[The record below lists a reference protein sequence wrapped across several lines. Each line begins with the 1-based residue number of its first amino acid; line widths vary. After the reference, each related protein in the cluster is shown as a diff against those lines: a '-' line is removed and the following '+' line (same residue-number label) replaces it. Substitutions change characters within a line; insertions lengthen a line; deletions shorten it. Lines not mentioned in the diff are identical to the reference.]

1 MSLGRQWD
9 NRLKIW
15 DNAFSEH
22 FYQPIEELEITGF
35 TTMEQLSLEMA
46 KAEKYEPVSVGQK
59 WGKKWEYGWFKTA
72 ITLPE
77 SAQGKRIVM
86 TLGVAPEMLVFVN
99 NEEAGSIDKQHFFI
113 TLSQCARAG
122 EIYEIY
128 AEGYAGHGPRMENAG
143 IWSRESVP
151 VPEPPASQCTI
162 GRSTYGVWNED
173 MFLAYADYHTLY
185 ELWKKLPESSL
196 RAMEIGKAL
205 QEFTYKADFELP
217 EPQRTEGIVAA
228 REILKPLL
236 AKKNGDTA
244 VKYTVFGQ
252 SHLDLAWL
260 WTHEETKRKSA
271 RTYSN
276 QLALMEKYPEYR
288 FLLCAPTVLENLK
301 KYYPNL
307 YKRVQ
312 KKVEKG
318 QFIPEGAVYIESDT
332 NLPNGESLIQQ
343 FVRGKRWFK
352 QEFDVDSKMAWMPD
366 TFGFSG
372 ALPQIMKGCEVPYF
386 ATQKLLRSDPECE
399 QFPYNI
405 FWWEGIDGSKVLSH
419 IYKKN
424 NAQFTPDGLI
434 TRWEDD
440 RNQKE
445 NIDGMF
451 FPFGFGDGGGGP
463 TEIMMETYLRC
474 KDLEGLPRCEM
485 ASPIDYFEGIDISNV
500 ENTYYG
506 ELYLAWHRG
515 TYTTQAKIKK
525 GVRKAEF
532 ALREAQYLAGLLRIK
547 QAKIE
552 KENKNAELIDE
563 IKDVL
568 AEAIQQIE
576 ENWQILLF
584 QEFHDILPGTGIR
597 RVCEEAEEALER
609 VISSSKEWTQKLVKV
624 LAGEGAIFNS
634 LSWNRKT
641 ENGVVLP
648 ACGYVAKDNVGGSMD
663 EGTMDVAQKS
673 ADVVKVS
680 WIEEQGGAYR
690 IEHPQFTAVVDCKG
704 CIISL
709 KSTKTGYEYA
719 AKPLND
725 LKMYQDINVDYDAW
739 ELGSMYE
746 KASVELQRD
755 AKIELEAANVD
766 GCSKVILHI
775 TRTEEHFTLHQD
787 MIFDVEKDWIDFKTK
802 IDWYERHRILKVDF
816 PTTVFT
822 KEAYEEIQFGYLKRP
837 THKSRQFEKDMYE
850 TCHHK
855 YAALTDGRNGIAVL
869 NDCKFGIS
877 AQDSR
882 LSLTLLKAPVMPDM
896 QADMGEH
903 EISYALYLFEGP
915 FQESDVP
922 KKGYEYNLE
931 PTELTGVVRDG
942 LTSADER
949 RSGVE
954 KTVAEITPSVE
965 SFFQVESPSVMI
977 DTCKPAMDMEN
988 GVVLR
993 MYEYMGSAVSARLYV
1008 PAEVQKIF
1016 ATNMLED
1023 KKCELPITKARNK
1036 QYVDIAF
1043 GAFEIK
1049 TLLLE
1054 V

>member
-15 DNAFSEH
+15 DNAFLQH
-22 FYQPIEELEITGF
+22 FYQPMGELVMEGF
-35 TTMEQLSLEMA
+35 TTMEQLSLAEA
-46 KAEKYEPVSVGQK
+46 KQGSFEEFPVGRK
-59 WGKKWEYGWFKTA
+59 WGKKWEYGWFKTVL
-72 ITLPE
+72 TLPKE
-77 SAQGKRIVM
+77 AEGKRIVCN
-86 TLGVAPEMLVFVN
+86 LGVAPEMLIFVN
-99 NEEAGSIDKQHFFI
+99 DKEAGSIDKQHFFI
-113 TLSQCARAG
+113 TLSKCAKAG
-122 EIYEIY
+122 ETYEIY
-128 AEGYAGHGPRMENAG
+128 TEGYAGHGPRMENAG

-151 VPEPPASQCTI
+151 VPEPPACQCTI
-162 GRSTYGVWNED
+162 GKSSYGVWNED
-173 MFLAYADYHTLY
+173 MFQAYADYHTLY
-185 ELWKKLPESSL
+185 ELWKKLPETSL

-217 EPQRTEGIVAA
+217 EPRRTESVVAA

-301 KYYPNL
+301 KYYPEL

-312 KKVEKG
+312 DKVKNG

-343 FVRGKRWFK
+343 FVRGKRWYK
-352 QEFDVDSKMAWMPD
+352 NEFDVDSKMAWMPD

-372 ALPQIMKGCEVPYF
+372 ALPQIMIGCEVPYF

-424 NAQFTPDGLI
+424 NAQFNPDGLV
-434 TRWEDD
+434 TRWEED

-445 NIDGMF
+445 NISGMF

-463 TEIMMETYLRC
+463 TEIMMEIFRRC
-474 KDLEGLPRCEM
+474 QDLEGLPRCEM
-485 ASPIDYFEGIDISNV
+485 ASPIDYFEGIHTDEV

-532 ALREAQYLAGLLRIK
+532 AIREAQYLAGLLRIK
-547 QAKIE
+547 QASLSE
-552 KENKNAELIDE
+552 KELEVL
-563 IKDVL
+563 KD
-568 AEAIQQIE
+568 AIQQIE

-597 RVCEEAEEALER
+597 KVCEEAEEALEQ
-609 VISSSKEWTQKLVKV
+609 VIESCKALSQKLLTV

-634 LSWNRKT
+634 LSWDRKA
-641 ENGVVLP
+641 ENGVVIP
-648 ACGYVAKDNVGGSMD
+648 ACGYINNV
-663 EGTMDVAQKS
+663 DV
-673 ADVVKVS
+673 DVVEKTAITVD
-680 WIEEQGGAYR
+680 WEEKYGGAYR
-690 IEHPQFTAVVDCKG
+690 ISHPLFTALVDCKG
-704 CIISL
+704 RIRSL
-709 KSTKTGYEYA
+709 KSAKTGYEYA

-746 KASVELQRD
+746 KASVELQGD

-766 GCSKVILHI
+766 GCDKVILHI
-775 TRTEEHFTLHQD
+775 TRKEEHFTMHQD
-787 MIFDVEKDWIDFKTK
+787 MIFDAEKEWIDFKTK
-802 IDWYERHRILKVDF
+802 IDWHERHRILKVDF

-822 KEAYEEIQFGYLKRP
+822 KEAYEEIQFGYVKRP
-837 THKSRQFEKDMYE
+837 THKSRQYEKDMYE

-877 AQDSR
+877 ATDSR

-903 EISYALYLFEGP
+903 EIAYALYLFEGP
-915 FQESDVP
+915 FQGSAVP

-931 PTELTGVVRDG
+931 LTEATGVAQNVVP
-942 LTSADER
+942 T
-949 RSGVE
+949 
-954 KTVAEITPSVE
+954 VE
-965 SFFQVESPSVMI
+965 SFFRIESPSVMI
-977 DTCKPAMDMEN
+977 DTCKPAMDIEN

-993 MYEYMGSAVSARLYV
+993 LYEYMGCAVDAKLYV

-1016 ATNMLED
+1016 IANMLED
-1023 KKCELPITKARNK
+1023 KISELQMQQEGDR
-1036 QYVDIAF
+1036 QYVEFDF
-1043 GAFEIK
+1043 GAFEIE
-1049 TLLLE
+1049 TLILE

>member
-15 DNAFSEH
+15 DNAFLEH
-22 FYQPIEELEITGF
+22 FYQPIGELKIQGF
-35 TTMEQLSLEMA
+35 TTMEQLSLDSA
-46 KAEKYEPVSVGQK
+46 KVAEFEDFEPGKK
-59 WGKKWEYGWFKTA
+59 WGKKWEYGWFRTTFT
-72 ITLPE
+72 IPE
-77 SAQGKRIVM
+77 EAQGKHIVC

-122 EIYEIY
+122 ETYEIY

-143 IWSRESVP
+143 IWSRDSVP

-217 EPQRTEGIVAA
+217 EPQRTQSVVAA

-288 FLLCAPTVLENLK
+288 FLLCSPTVLENLK
-301 KYYPNL
+301 AYYPNL

-312 KKVEKG
+312 EKVKTG

-547 QAKIE
+547 QAKLSE
-552 KENKNAELIDE
+552 KELR
-563 IKDVL
+563 VL
-568 AEAIQQIE
+568 EEAIQQIE

-597 RVCEEAEEALER
+597 KVCEEAEEALER
-609 VISSSKEWTQKLVKV
+609 VISSSKEWSQKLLIV

-634 LSWNRKT
+634 LSWDRKT
-641 ENGVVLP
+641 ENDVVIP
-648 ACGYVAKDNVGGSMD
+648 ACGYVAKDNAVSSMNEGAMD
-663 EGTMDVAQKS
+663 EAQKA

-704 CIISL
+704 CIRSL
-709 KSTKTGYEYA
+709 KSAKTGYEYA
-719 AKPLND
+719 AKPLNE

-746 KASVELQRD
+746 KASVELQGD
-755 AKIELEAANVD
+755 VKIELEAANVD

-802 IDWYERHRILKVDF
+802 IDWHERHRILKVDF

-855 YAALTDGRNGIAVL
+855 YAALTDGRNGIAIL

-877 AQDSR
+877 AKDSR

-931 PTELTGVVRDG
+931 PT
-942 LTSADER
+942 
-949 RSGVE
+949 
-954 KTVAEITPSVE
+954 VAPDVYAKVTTPVVE

-1023 KKCELPITKARNK
+1023 KKCELPITKAGNK

>member
-15 DNAFSEH
+15 DNAFLEH
-22 FYQPIEELEITGF
+22 FYQPIGELKIQGF
-35 TTMEQLSLEMA
+35 TTMEQLSLDFA
-46 KAEKYEPVSVGQK
+46 KAAEFEDFEPGKK
-59 WGKKWEYGWFKTA
+59 WGKKWEYGWFRTTFT
-72 ITLPE
+72 IPE
-77 SAQGKRIVM
+77 EAQGKHIVC

-122 EIYEIY
+122 ETYEIY

-143 IWSRESVP
+143 IWSRDSVP

-217 EPQRTEGIVAA
+217 EPQRTQSVVAA

-288 FLLCAPTVLENLK
+288 FLLCSPTVLENLK
-301 KYYPNL
+301 AYYPNL

-312 KKVEKG
+312 EKVKTG

-485 ASPIDYFEGIDISNV
+485 ASPIDYFEEIDISNV

-547 QAKIE
+547 QAKLSE
-552 KENKNAELIDE
+552 KELR
-563 IKDVL
+563 VL
-568 AEAIQQIE
+568 EEAIQQIE

-584 QEFHDILPGTGIR
+584 QEFHDILPGTGIHK
-597 RVCEEAEEALER
+597 VCEEAVEALDE
-609 VISSSKEWTQKLVKV
+609 VIKSSKELAQKLLLI
-624 LAGEGAIFNS
+624 LAGGTAIFNS
-634 LSWNRKT
+634 LSWDRHVG
-641 ENGVVLP
+641 NGDIIP
-648 ACGYVAKDNVGGSMD
+648 ACGYQKYCKDLSELPVMRQN
-663 EGTMDVAQKS
+663 
-673 ADVVKVS
+673 VKVVPTMEDGQIS
-680 WIEEQGGAYR
+680 EVK
-690 IEHPQFTAVVDCKG
+690 IEHPLYYATVDSQG
-704 CIISL
+704 RIISL
-709 KSTKTGYEYA
+709 INRVTKYELA
-719 AKPLND
+719 EEPLNA

-739 ELGSMYE
+739 ELGSMYQ
-746 KASVELQRD
+746 KVPVDLDGKVTLSVEEKTNSD
-755 AKIELEAANVD
+755 NS
-766 GCSKVILHI
+766 SKVIIHA
-775 TRTEEHFTLHQD
+775 TREETYFTMHQD
-787 MIFDVEKDWIDFKTK
+787 IVFDEQSMWIDFKTK
-802 IDWYERHRILKVDF
+802 INWHERHRILKVDF
-816 PTTVFT
+816 PTTIYT
-822 KEAYEEIQFGYLKRP
+822 KEAIEEIQFGYVKRP
-837 THKSRQFEKDMYE
+837 THKSRQYEKDMYE
-850 TCHHK
+850 TSHHK
-855 YAALTDGRNGIAVL
+855 YAALTDGRNGFALL
-869 NDCKFGIS
+869 NDCKYGIS
-877 AQDSR
+877 AEDSR
-882 LSLTLLKAPVMPDM
+882 MSLTLLKAPVMPDM
-896 QADMGEH
+896 TADMGEH
-903 EISYALYLFEGP
+903 ELSYAIYLFDGA
-915 FQESDVP
+915 FQDSDVP
-922 KKGYEYNLE
+922 QMGYEYNLT
-931 PTELTGVVRDG
+931 PTIVD
-942 LTSADER
+942 D
-949 RSGVE
+949 VE
-954 KTVAEITPSVE
+954 MEESTVMEE

-977 DTCKPAMDMEN
+977 DTCKPAMDMGN

-1023 KKCELPITKARNK
+1023 KKCELPITKAGNK

>member
-15 DNAFSEH
+15 DNAFLEH
-22 FYQPIEELEITGF
+22 FYQPIGELVMEGF
-35 TTMEQLSLEMA
+35 TTMEQLSLETA
-46 KAEKYEPVSVGQK
+46 KSGSFEEFPTGKK
-59 WGKKWEYGWFKTA
+59 WGKKWEYGWFRTTL
-72 ITLPE
+72 TLPE
-77 SAQGKRIVM
+77 EAEGKRIVCN
-86 TLGVAPEMLVFVN
+86 LGVAPEMLIFVN
-99 NEEAGSIDKQHFFI
+99 EKEAGSIDKQHFFI
-113 TLSQCARAG
+113 TLSQCAKAG
-122 EIYEIY
+122 ATYEIY

-143 IWSRESVP
+143 IWSRESIP
-151 VPEPPASQCTI
+151 VPEPPALQCTI
-162 GRSTYGVWNED
+162 GRSTYGVWNEE
-173 MFLAYADYHTLY
+173 MFFGYADYHTLY
-185 ELWKKLPESSL
+185 ELWKKLPETSL

-217 EPQRTEGIVAA
+217 EPRRTESVVAA

-236 AKKNGDTA
+236 EKKNGDTA

-301 KYYPNL
+301 KYYPDL

-312 KKVEKG
+312 EKAKNG

-343 FVRGKRWFK
+343 FVRGKRWYK
-352 QEFDVDSKMAWMPD
+352 NEFGVDSKMAWMPD

-405 FWWEGIDGSKVLSH
+405 FWWEGIDGSRVLSH

-424 NAQFTPDGLI
+424 NAQFNPDGLV
-434 TRWEDD
+434 TRWEED

-463 TEIMMETYLRC
+463 TEIMMEIFRRC
-474 KDLEGLPRCEM
+474 QDLEGLPRCEM
-485 ASPIDYFEGIDISNV
+485 ASPIDYFEGIDAQNV
-500 ENTYYG
+500 DNTYYG

-515 TYTTQAKIKK
+515 TYTTQAAIKK

-532 ALREAQYLAGLLRIK
+532 AVREAQYLAALLRIRL
-547 QAKIE
+547 AKLE
-552 KENKNAELIDE
+552 REAGSAELITQTRETLVD
-563 IKDVL
+563 
-568 AEAIQQIE
+568 AIQKIE
-576 ENWQILLF
+576 ENWQSLLF

-597 RVCEEAEEALER
+597 RVCEEAEEALAQ
-609 VISSSKEWTQKLVKV
+609 VIKSSKELSLKLLTV
-624 LAGEGAIFNS
+624 LAGEGAVFNS
-634 LSWNRKT
+634 LSWDRT
-641 ENGVVLP
+641 AQNGITVP
-648 ACGYVAKDNVGGSMD
+648 SCGYVSNANQLSVADMPVATIKVG
-663 EGTMDVAQKS
+663 
-673 ADVVKVS
+673 
-680 WIEEQGGAYR
+680 WEEVDGGAYR
-690 IEHPQFTAVVDCKG
+690 ISHPRFTALVDYKG
-704 CIISL
+704 RITSL
-709 KSTKTGYEYA
+709 KSAKTGYEYA
-719 AKPLND
+719 AKQLND
-725 LKMYQDINVDYDAW
+725 LKMYQDINIDYDAW

-746 KASVELQRD
+746 KAPVALQGDVKIALDAENVE
-755 AKIELEAANVD
+755 
-766 GCSKVILHI
+766 GCGKVILHI
-775 TRTEEHFTLHQD
+775 TRTEEHFTMHQD

-802 IDWYERHRILKVDF
+802 IDWHERHRILKVDF

-837 THKSRQFEKDMYE
+837 THKSRQYEKDMYE

-877 AQDSR
+877 ATDSR

-903 EISYALYLFEGP
+903 EIAYALYLFEGP
-915 FQESDVP
+915 FQNSDVP

-931 PTELTGVVRDG
+931 LTEVGEKAG
-942 LTSADER
+942 KATSSAP
-949 RSGVE
+949 V
-954 KTVAEITPSVE
+954 VE
-965 SFFQVESPSVMI
+965 SFFQIESPSVMI
-977 DTCKPAMDMEN
+977 DTCKLAMDIEN

-993 MYEYMGSAVSARLYV
+993 LYEYMGSAVNAKLYV
-1008 PAEVQKIF
+1008 PAEVQKVYT
-1016 ATNMLED
+1016 ANMLED
-1023 KKCELPITKARNK
+1023 KNQELQMQKDGDR
-1036 QYVDIAF
+1036 QYVDLTF
-1043 GAFEIK
+1043 GAFEIQ
-1049 TLLLE
+1049 TLILE